1 MLAQL
6 NALAYLESRQIVNFA
21 RNAIRT
27 PSRII
32 VWVMLIAWVGFTIYG
47 RAQGGVSHHSPFGF
61 SPLLPSIFGFLGL
74 VLFSSTLFQGA
85 KGRVATFANAAD
97 ARFLICSRLNPLIV
111 IFWLQ
116 IRNSAL
122 IFLRISL
129 VIIVN
134 VLLFSHGNGLQSFLG
149 ISGLFVL
156 FTITPLPTFELSRR
170 LPGPI
175 VPIAALV
182 LMSASILALA
192 LCAASFA
199 FPALSSVATYI
210 ENLGIGTATVA
221 LWSGSTAAV
230 AIVWG
235 VNALI
240 ITLGELGASDIYPE
254 LYSSTLTWAARWSR
268 ARGWNHLSRP
278 KAGVKDV
285 RSIGTPFQGVMV
297 AFWKEQ
303 IAYMRSPGVRTM
315 FFVELGVAVIAGII
329 GGIVGRHDQEALGTI
344 IGAAFSIIVLLL
356 ALSGTSLVHDISKPI
371 WWIGSGST
379 LAKLTTWSIAT
390 SLDSIVI
397 LVLGSLSL
405 GIASGNALYALI
417 GCTLAL
423 LVPSFVRA
431 IGVATYSFLPAAIDQ
446 RGPVA
451 IIRALMLYVLFA
463 PPVALGIFVGAQ
475 TSSAFLAIAV
485 ALGTTIAEGMLALL
499 IAAKKIEGRGA
510 EYSTAEVS

>member
-21 RNAIRT
+21 RGAIRN

-32 VWVMLIAWVGFTIYG
+32 VWAILIAWVGFTIYA
-47 RAQGGVSHHSPFGF
+47 RAGSGASHRSPFGTAAI
-61 SPLLPSIFGFLGL
+61 LPSMFGFAGL
-74 VLFSSTLFQGA
+74 VLFSSALFQGA
-85 KGRVATFANAAD
+85 KGRVATFANVAD
-97 ARFLICSRLNPLIV
+97 ARFLICSRLDPRIV

-149 ISGLFVL
+149 ISGLIVL
-156 FTITPLPTFELSRR
+156 FTVTPLPTFELSRR
-170 LPGPI
+170 LPGNS
-175 VPIAALV
+175 VAIAAMV
-182 LMSASILALA
+182 LMSASFVALA

-199 FPALSSVATYI
+199 FPAFSIAATFI
-210 ENLGIGTATVA
+210 EHIGIGWATMA
-221 LWSGSTAAV
+221 LWKGSLAAV
-230 AIVWG
+230 AILWG
-235 VNALI
+235 LNALI
-240 ITLGELGASDIYPE
+240 IAFGELGAADIYPE
-254 LYSSTLTWAARWSR
+254 LYSSTLTWGARWSR

-315 FFVELGVAVIAGII
+315 FFVELGVAVIAGIT
-329 GGIVGRHDQEALGTI
+329 GGIIGRHDQDALGTI

-397 LVLGSLSL
+397 LLLGSISL
-405 GIASGNALYALI
+405 GIASGNAVYAVI

-451 IIRALMLYVLFA
+451 IIRGLMLYVLFA
-463 PPVALGIFVGAQ
+463 PPVASGVFVGMQTSNAFLGIA
-475 TSSAFLAIAV
+475 T
-485 ALGTTIAEGMLALL
+485 ALGITILEGMLAL
-499 IAAKKIEGRGA
+499 IVAAKKIEGRGA
-510 EYSTAEVS
+510 EYATAEVS